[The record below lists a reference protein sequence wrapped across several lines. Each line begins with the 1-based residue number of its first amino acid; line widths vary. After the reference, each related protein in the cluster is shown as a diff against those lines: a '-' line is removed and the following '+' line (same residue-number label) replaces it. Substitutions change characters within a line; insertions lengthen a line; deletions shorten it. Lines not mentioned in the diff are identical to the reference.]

1 MKKMPKFTPPF
12 VYLDRDT
19 FLEDE
24 AKYNHE
30 IEQEIFESELLRE
43 WLEGQ
48 QRGGEKMPIPQ
59 SVKK

>member
-1 MKKMPKFTPPF
+1 MLKFTPPF
-12 VYLDRDT
+12 IYVDRDS

-30 IEQEIFESELLRE
+30 IEQEMLESELHRE

-48 QRGGEKMPIPQ
+48 RYRQRGREGDADTARI
-59 SVKK
+59 